1 MELSA
6 YLRILRRN
14 WIMVVAFTI
23 LGLAAATA
31 YTLSIKPT
39 YTAQTKLFVATQSSG
54 TVGDLQQGNAFIQ
67 ARVQSYV
74 EAATTPAVLEPAAES
89 LGKPVGELV
98 GKVTASAGANTVII
112 SIVATDTSA
121 VQAASIAQAVGES
134 LIEVIDELEK
144 PTNGTGSSPVRLSV
158 VTPAAPPAQPSAP
171 NNRLNIALGG
181 AIGLAL
187 GAGLALL
194 RNVLDT
200 KVRGEADL
208 QRVTDA
214 PILGGIAFDGDA
226 TKKPLLTQAPPQG
239 TRAESFRQIRTNL
252 QFAHVSHGSK
262 AVLVTSSLPGE
273 GKSTTAIN
281 LAIAVAQA
289 GQSVA
294 LVDADLRRSRVGD
307 YLGLDKNAGLTT
319 ALLGKADVS
328 ELLQHWGQDELY
340 VLTAG
345 QTPHNPSELLGTEAM
360 KNLILHLEQDFDA
373 VIIDAPPLLPVTDAA
388 VLAQHVGG
396 VVLMVGSSRV
406 KLPDLEKS
414 LNSLDMVE
422 ADVLGVVL
430 NFLPVKGPDAYAY
443 SYYSYEA
450 EQPKTKR
457 GNKKTS
463 DRKKPRS
470 SQIDSAQP
478 PHDHAVR

>member
-1 MELSA
+1 MELST

-14 WIMVVAFTI
+14 WIMVVAFTV
-23 LGLAAATA
+23 LGLVAATA

-39 YTAQTKLFVATQSSG
+39 YTAQTKLFLATQSSG
-54 TVGDLQQGNAFIQ
+54 SVGDLQQGNTFIQ

-74 EAATTPAVLEPAAES
+74 EAAMTPAVLEPAAES

-98 GKVTASAGANTVII
+98 GKVTASAGPNTVII
-112 SIVATDTSA
+112 SIVATDSSA
-121 VQAASIAQAVGES
+121 VQAAAIAQAVGES

-158 VTPAAPPAQPSAP
+158 VTPASPPAEPSAP

-187 GAGLALL
+187 GTGLALL

-200 KVRGEADL
+200 KVRGETDL

-214 PILGGIAFDGDA
+214 PVLGGIAFDADA
-226 TKKPLLTQAPPQG
+226 TKKPLLTQAPSQG

-281 LAIAVAQA
+281 LAIAVAQG

-294 LVDADLRRSRVGD
+294 LVDADLRRSRVGE
-307 YLGLDKNAGLTT
+307 YLGLEKNAGLTT
-319 ALLGKADVS
+319 ALLGKADLS

-360 KNLILHLEQDFDA
+360 KNLILRLEQDFDA

-414 LNSLDMVE
+414 LNALDMVD

-443 SYYSYEA
+443 SYYSYETD
-450 EQPKTKR
+450 QPKA
-457 GNKKTS
+457 KKGK
-463 DRKKPRS
+463 KKPADRRKPRPS
-470 SQIDSAQP
+470 AFDSVEP
-478 PHDHAVR
+478 PHDHAAR

>member
-1 MELSA
+1 MELST

-14 WIMVVAFTI
+14 WIMVVAFTL
-23 LGLAAATA
+23 LGLVAATA

-39 YTAQTKLFVATQSSG
+39 YTAQTKLFLATQSSG
-54 TVGDLQQGNAFIQ
+54 SVGDLQQGNTFIQ

-74 EAATTPAVLEPAAES
+74 EAAMTPAVLEPAAES
-89 LGKPVGELV
+89 LGKPVDELV
-98 GKVTASAGANTVII
+98 GKVTASAGPNTVII
-112 SIVATDTSA
+112 SIVATDSSA
-121 VQAASIAQAVGES
+121 VQAAAIAQAVGES

-158 VTPAAPPAQPSAP
+158 VTPAAPPAEPSAP

-187 GAGLALL
+187 GTGLALL

-200 KVRGEADL
+200 KVRGETDL

-214 PILGGIAFDGDA
+214 PVLGGIAFDGDA
-226 TKKPLLTQAPPQG
+226 TKKPLLTQAPSQG

-281 LAIAVAQA
+281 LAIAVAQG

-294 LVDADLRRSRVGD
+294 LVDADLRRSRVGE
-307 YLGLDKNAGLTT
+307 YLGLEKNAGLTT
-319 ALLGKADVS
+319 ALLGKADLS

-360 KNLILHLEQDFDA
+360 KNLILRLEQDFDA

-414 LNSLDMVE
+414 LNALDMVE

-443 SYYSYEA
+443 SYYSYETD
-450 EQPKTKR
+450 QPKAKKR
-457 GNKKTS
+457 NKKAA
-463 DRKKPRS
+463 DRKNSRPPAL
-470 SQIDSAQP
+470 DSIEP
-478 PHDHAVR
+478 SRDHAAR